1 MITIIGGGPA
11 GRNAAVH
18 LANAGEEVRLIE
30 SGGKEGIGGQC
41 LHYGCMLVCGLN
53 DAARIR
59 AQSAIL
65 HRRGILESV
74 PGIDFHALVNGLG
87 EVQGKIAEFLD
98 QETKDAGV
106 EIVYGKEASV
116 RGKTVLIDGESH
128 APDQLII
135 ATGSRPMIPDVPG
148 VGLPGV
154 STSHSFSRLRT
165 LPDKVTVVGG
175 GIMAAEFS
183 FIFHSLGSDVDLV
196 SRSGF
201 LKNMDPRLRAAA
213 LRDLSG
219 VTLYENSR
227 LIDIRG
233 ENHVNSIRF
242 EHEGVTKETECDVV
256 FLAAG
261 LIPRSDTVSG
271 LEKGPGGEILVNR
284 KMQTSVPGVYAAG
297 DVTGCPCL
305 TPVARRE
312 GIVAAENILGRSCE
326 MDYEAVP
333 QSLNLM
339 YEYAF
344 SEKAE
349 KEGVSLWVPGP
360 AGPGTFW
367 GVPDGHTGLAKVTAD
382 PYSGEIEEIGIA
394 APAGGII
401 AAYTTFLFRLGAN
414 VHDFE
419 KFLEVHPEA
428 DGLSSLIKY
437 ASRRFER
444 EIEN

>member
-30 SGGKEGIGGQC
+30 SGGKKGIGGQC

-53 DAARIR
+53 DVARVR

-65 HRRGILESV
+65 HRRGIFESV
-74 PGIDFHALVNGLG
+74 PDIDFNALVDGLG
-87 EVQGKIAEFLD
+87 LVQEKIAGFLD

-106 EIVYGKEASV
+106 EVIYGKEASV
-116 RGKTVLIDGESH
+116 VGKTVLTNGESH
-128 APDQLII
+128 TPDHLII
-135 ATGSRPMIPDVPG
+135 ATGSRPVIPDVPG

-154 STSHSFSRLRT
+154 FTPHSFSSLRA

-183 FIFHSLGSDVDLV
+183 FIFHSLGSAVDLV

-201 LKNMDPRLRAAA
+201 LKNLDPRLRSAA

-219 VTLYENSR
+219 VTLHQNSR
-227 LIDIRG
+227 LIDIGG
-233 ENHVNSIRF
+233 ENRVNSIRF
-242 EHEGVTKETECDVV
+242 ECEGEIKETECDAI

-261 LIPRSDTVSG
+261 LVPRSDTVTG
-271 LEKGPGGEILVNR
+271 LEKGPQGEILVNR
-284 KMQTSVPGVYAAG
+284 KMQTGVPGVYAAG

-312 GIVAAENILGRSCE
+312 GIVAAENILGRTCE
-326 MDYEAVP
+326 MNYSSVP

-344 SEKAE
+344 SEKA
-349 KEGVSLWVPGP
+349 KTEGVSLWVPGP

-401 AAYTTFLFRLGAN
+401 AAYTTFLIQLGAN

-428 DGLSSLIKY
+428 DGLPSLIKY
-437 ASRRFER
+437 ASRRFEP
-444 EIEN
+444 ESEN

>member
-30 SGGKEGIGGQC
+30 SGGKNGIGGQC

-53 DAARIR
+53 DVARVR

-65 HRRGILESV
+65 NRRGIFKSV
-74 PGIDFHALVNGLG
+74 PEIDFTALINGLG
-87 EVQGKIAEFLD
+87 EVQGKIAGFLD

-106 EIVYGKEASV
+106 EIIYGKEARV
-116 RGKTVLIDGESH
+116 RGKTVLIEGESH
-128 APDQLII
+128 APEHLLI
-135 ATGSRPMIPDVPG
+135 ATGSRPMVPDVPG

-154 STSHSFSRLRT
+154 YTSHSFSRLRT
-165 LPDKVTVVGG
+165 LPEKVTVVGG

-183 FIFHSLGSDVDLV
+183 FIFHSLGSAVDLV

-201 LKNMDPRLRAAA
+201 LKNLDPRLRAAA

-219 VTLYENSR
+219 VTLHENSR
-227 LIDIRG
+227 MIDIG
-233 ENHVNSIRF
+233 GKNNVNSIRF
-242 EHEGVTKETECDVV
+242 EYEGAIKETECDAI

-261 LIPRSDTVSG
+261 LVPRSESITG
-271 LEKGPGGEILVNR
+271 LDKGPSGEILVNR
-284 KMQTSVPGVYAAG
+284 KMQTGVPGVYAAG

-312 GIVAAENILGRSCE
+312 GIVAAENILGRTCE
-326 MDYEAVP
+326 MDYSAVP

-344 SEKAE
+344 SEKE
-349 KEGVSLWVPGP
+349 RKEGVSLWVPGP

-367 GVPDGHTGLAKVTAD
+367 SVPDGHTGLAKVTAD

-401 AAYTTFLFRLGAN
+401 AAYTTFLIRMGAN
-414 VHDFE
+414 VHDFD

-444 EIEN
+444 EREN